1 MKVFRRFVLAMVAG
15 VLACAVNLCVPAAQA
30 ANGDQI
36 TRFTVDAIV
45 DADGV
50 FDVTMTLDLQFASSG
65 HGPYVWFLTRQSY
78 DADRDRIY
86 TYTNFHVSSPT
97 GAPTQVQTITETN
110 DVQLKIGDPNKT
122 VSGTQTYVVS
132 YTASG
137 LVNPNV
143 TSSNMDEIY
152 WNVIPTGW
160 ELPISNVTVTLT
172 GPSDVRRTTCYVG
185 TDFTSPCTSDTS
197 SASTATY
204 TQGSLSPGEG
214 LAVVGGWPVGTYPGA
229 TLDLVP
235 AASSGS
241 SHPSYESP
249 FSFNEGGGFWA
260 GGSAVATGLVAWLI
274 ARLRKGGRDEQYANV
289 TPGMVPV
296 TGDAVTTKREEIRD
310 APVEFAPPKGIP
322 PRLVGACAREGTA
335 NEDITATIIDLAV
348 RGYIHMDQ
356 QAGGDFDFQRTN
368 ADPNT
373 LNQVERTIYNGLFAD
388 SPIITK
394 AELSSATFYSTYSGF
409 QTLLT
414 REFNA
419 QKWYKAN
426 PKTVVATYRAG
437 GLAVAGLGTIASLI
451 VGGFFAVNGLPGI
464 GWLAIP
470 CLVLGIGM
478 FAVAKRMPVRT
489 PVGSAVA
496 IQSLGFKK
504 YLETAE
510 ADQIR
515 WEEGQ
520 DIFSAYLPY
529 AIAFGCADRWSNL
542 MQELV
547 AQGAPVPQPVWYTG
561 YYAYRYPIWS
571 SIVGSVG
578 NVGTSFSS
586 TVTAHAAQ
594 QASTMSHGSSGFS
607 GFSGGGFGGGIG
619 GGGGGSW

>member
-1 MKVFRRFVLAMVAG
+1 MKVFRRFVLAMVAC

-36 TRFTVDAIV
+36 TRFTVDATV
-45 DADGV
+45 DTNGV

-65 HGPYVWFLTRQSY
+65 HGLYAWFLTRQSY

-86 TYTNFHVSSPT
+86 SYTNFHVSSPT
-97 GAPTQVQTITETN
+97 GAPAQFQTITETN
-110 DVQLKIGDPNKT
+110 DVQLKIGDPNRT

-137 LVNPNV
+137 LVNPDV
-143 TSSNMDEIY
+143 AGDNMDEIY
-152 WNVIPTGW
+152 WNVVPTGW
-160 ELPISNVTVTLT
+160 ELPFSNVTVALT
-172 GPSDVRRTTCYVG
+172 GPDAVSRTTCYMG
-185 TDFTSPCTSDTS
+185 TDYTDPCTSNS
-197 SASTATY
+197 FNGSTATY
-204 TQGSLSPGEG
+204 TQSSLSPGEG
-214 LAVVGGWPVGTYPGA
+214 LAVTGGWPVGTYPGA

-235 AASSGS
+235 ASSSGGS
-241 SHPSYESP
+241 SQESP

-260 GGSAVATGLVAWLI
+260 GGSAVATGLVGWLI
-274 ARLRKGGRDEQYANV
+274 AHLRKRGRDEQYANV

-310 APVEFAPPKGIP
+310 AAVEFAPPKGIP

-356 QAGGDFDFQRTN
+356 QAGGDFDFKRTN
-368 ADPNT
+368 LDPNT
-373 LNQVERTIYNGLFAD
+373 LNQVERTIHNGLFAD
-388 SPIITK
+388 SPVITK
-394 AELSSATFYSTYSGF
+394 AELSSESFYNTYSGF
-409 QTLLT
+409 QTLLA
-414 REFNA
+414 REFDA
-419 QKWYKAN
+419 QKWYKLN
-426 PKTVVATYRAG
+426 PKTVVASYRAG
-437 GLAVAGLGTIASLI
+437 GIAIAGLGTIASFIL
-451 VGGFFAVNGLPGI
+451 GSFFALNGLPGI
-464 GWLAIP
+464 GWLAVP

-478 FAVAKRMPVRT
+478 FAVSKRMPVRT

-520 DIFSAYLPY
+520 DIFSQYLPY
-529 AIAFGCADRWSNL
+529 AIAFGCADHWSNL
-542 MQELV
+542 IQELV
-547 AQGAPVPQPVWYTG
+547 AKGAPVPQPVWFTG
-561 YYAYRYPIWS
+561 YYAYHYPVWS
-571 SIVGSVG
+571 SIAASVG

-586 TVTAHAAQ
+586 AVTAHAAQ

-607 GFSGGGFGGGIG
+607 GFGGGGFGGGVG